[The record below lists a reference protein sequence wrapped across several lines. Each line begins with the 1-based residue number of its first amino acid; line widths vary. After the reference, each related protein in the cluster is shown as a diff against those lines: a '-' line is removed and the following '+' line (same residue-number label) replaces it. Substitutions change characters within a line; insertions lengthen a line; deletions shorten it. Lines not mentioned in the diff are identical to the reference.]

1 MMTRPG
7 RTPRAAAARRGLVAP
22 SPSFIQVDGLQAGKL
37 GRAAPTPPRPA
48 ALRLAGSP
56 GPGCHLLAFRR
67 ASSVVSHATSL
78 SHSIRGTSCLSLCP
92 GRTFRD
98 LHVICTSK
106 GLSLGPGRTFRD
118 LQIVA
123 CGRFKAQRFG
133 VSATYFHI
141 VSITLL
147 QFWTFWG
154 VALCPFFES
163 RSPSIFIVFGLK
175 FSSLVVR
182 CTCSIS

>member
-1 MMTRPG
+1 MMMTRPG

-78 SHSIRGTSCLSLCP
+78 SHSIRGTSCLSL
-92 GRTFRD
+92 
-98 LHVICTSK
+98 
-106 GLSLGPGRTFRD
+106 GPGRTFRD